1 MTRIVR
7 IVIEA
12 THRENS
18 AAPLAGALARF
29 AAKNLN
35 TMGYTVQ
42 DISCTDTEW
51 APLETPKPE
60 IPELAAKSPELA
72 AKSPELAAKPRELID
87 PGEYTVKELRHPS
100 TLKGYIRRQ
109 LDSLHKREMK
119 GKARDGAV
127 AAIKDAIDR
136 L

>member
-1 MTRIVR
+1 MTRVVR

-12 THRENS
+12 THSENS
-18 AAPLAGALARF
+18 DVQLAEALAKF
-29 AAKNLN
+29 AAKTLLKQ
-35 TMGYTVQ
+35 GYTVQ
-42 DISCTDTEW
+42 DISCTDAEW
-51 APLETPKPE
+51 APPVEAPKPE
-60 IPELAAKSPELA
+60 IPELA

-127 AAIKDAIDR
+127 AAIKDAIDQ